1 MKTQNTAGMA
11 NTMTLLDRL
20 KTEMPE
26 IWGQAQVVGKWVWLE
41 FNVPPLQEIRNKL
54 KELGFHW
61 NGQRKCWQ
69 HPCGV
74 PRSRA
79 GGDPRSYYQVT
90 PATGMALND
99 APPTAKEYKVV
110 ALREC
115 PLPES
120 LRVCETPDNAADY
133 WRLHVATNPYFDP
146 DRECLVVLMLNT
158 RRRVKG
164 HQLVTIGTMDTLLVH
179 PREVFRGAV
188 IASAAAVVLMHNHP
202 SGDPTPS
209 EADIKI
215 TRDLIRAGQLMK
227 IEVLDHVI
235 IGNPGKSS
243 LRESGYFYN

>member
-1 MKTQNTAGMA
+1 MNTKTKAMD

-26 IWGQAQVVGKWVWLE
+26 IWDQAQVVGKWVWLE
-41 FNVPPLQEIRNKL
+41 FNVPPLQEIRSNLKKL
-54 KELGFHW
+54 RFHW

-79 GGDPRSYYQVT
+79 GDDPRSYYQVK
-90 PATGMALND
+90 PATGMVLND
-99 APPTAKEYKVV
+99 ALAIAKEYKVV

-120 LRVCETPDNAADY
+120 LRICETPDNAADY
-133 WRLHVATNPYFDP
+133 WRLHVATNPYFNP
-146 DRECLVVLMLNT
+146 ECECLAVLMLNT

-188 IASAAAVVLMHNHP
+188 IASAAAVILMHNHP

-235 IGNPGKSS
+235 MGTAGRSS
-243 LRESGYFYN
+243 LRESGFFYS